1 VRSDSNCKCRR
12 PLRLVPFDDDLDGE
26 IVDPSADR
34 IEQGLGYRYHASVE
48 STRDIMADLAEQF
61 IHVAATVA
69 VELEP
74 NSGCR
79 WLCLDSGKSLFNWQ
93 SGPNAKAMSIT
104 SCNEEALA
112 AGENLALLGSEI
124 FQFGNVDSLG
134 DGRFR
139 LSKLLRG
146 RGGTEWACAA
156 HDVGDRF
163 CLIRPGTLQ
172 AIILPIWSLGA
183 TISASADGG
192 AIASTQLEGEALRPP
207 SPVNL
212 TAQREPNGDLSVAWT
227 RRSRQGFAW
236 VDGIDAPLGEAREQY
251 RVVISGSQDGL
262 ESSVDEPAIVIAD
275 AVLSDLGIGP
285 ALIEVRQVGDLTAS
299 RPAQISINLS

>member
-1 VRSDSNCKCRR
+1 
-12 PLRLVPFDDDLDGE
+12 
-26 IVDPSADR
+26 
-34 IEQGLGYRYHASVE
+34 
-48 STRDIMADLAEQF
+48 
-61 IHVAATVA
+61 
-69 VELEP
+69 
-74 NSGCR
+74 
-79 WLCLDSGKSLFNWQ
+79 
-93 SGPNAKAMSIT
+93 
-104 SCNEEALA
+104 
-112 AGENLALLGSEI
+112 
-124 FQFGNVDSLG
+124 
-134 DGRFR
+134 
-139 LSKLLRG
+139 
-146 RGGTEWACAA
+146 
-156 HDVGDRF
+156 
-163 CLIRPGTLQ
+163 
-172 AIILPIWSLGA
+172 
-183 TISASADGG
+183 
-192 AIASTQLEGEALRPP
+192 LRPP